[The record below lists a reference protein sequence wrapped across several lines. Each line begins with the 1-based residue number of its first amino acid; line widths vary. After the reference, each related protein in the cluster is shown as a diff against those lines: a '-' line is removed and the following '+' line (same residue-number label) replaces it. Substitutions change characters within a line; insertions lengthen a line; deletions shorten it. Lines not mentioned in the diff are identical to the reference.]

1 MLCLTLFRADKNL
14 VIRQKW
20 ARLII
25 MGEARM
31 KKIIILLTACLLGL
45 VTHAAQTTNTMKMVT
60 YFPIPYAAYD
70 TVVANEVIDVGGL
83 NQCVMSV
90 SKGRSNLAGSA
101 CSLYLYGDG
110 SGADLSSGLL
120 NVVSGKLDLNSTVSN
135 ARIVSQKVQVG
146 ADMTTQGGWLDIGLP
161 SGKSS
166 SFDALYINSLAET
179 GNSLRVTSKTQ
190 GAKVDE
196 FHMFNEIENDFPS
209 CAGTVT
215 WKELELGADVDSN
228 TTYTDVYLVC
238 ED

>member
-1 MLCLTLFRADKNL
+1 
-14 VIRQKW
+14 
-20 ARLII
+20 

-45 VTHAAQTTNTMKMVT
+45 VTHAAQTTNSMKMVT

-70 TVVANEVIDVGGL
+70 TVMANNAIDVGGL
-83 NQCVMSV
+83 DQCAMSI
-90 SKGRSNLAGSA
+90 SKGSSNLAGSA
-101 CSLYLYGDG
+101 ASLYLYGDAN
-110 SGADLSSGLL
+110 GADLNRGLL
-120 NVVSGKLDLNSTVSN
+120 NVTAGKLDLNSTVAN
-135 ARIVSQKVQVG
+135 ARIVSQKILIGQ
-146 ADMTTQGGWLDIGLP
+146 DMSAQGGWLDIGIP
-161 SGKSS
+161 SGKTS
-166 SFDALYINSLAET
+166 SFDALHINSLTNT
-179 GNSLRVTSKTQ
+179 GNSLRVTSQTQ

-215 WKELELGADVDSN
+215 WKELELGADVDNN